1 MVKISLDEAFVFDML
16 AIMDVKIQKMP
27 VENTLHLR
35 QKLFQ
40 ELCEQIGHGLV
51 LEVIES
57 EEYLFLIETNSKTF
71 DLVDKARNGNG
82 LAKETDDANMLRH
95 HYKKEI
101 QKKFFN
107 SILME
112 EKQKV

>member
-1 MVKISLDEAFVFDML
+1 MVKISLEEAFVFDML

-27 VENTLHLR
+27 VENTIHLR
-35 QKLFQ
+35 QKLFH
-40 ELCEQIGHGLV
+40 ELCEQLGHVLV
-51 LEVIES
+51 LAVTES
-57 EEYLFLIETNSKTF
+57 EEYSLLIEANSKTF
-71 DLVDKARNGNG
+71 DLVDKARNGDG
-82 LAKETDDANMLRH
+82 LAKETDSANMLRH

>member
-1 MVKISLDEAFVFDML
+1 MIKISLEEAYVFDML

-27 VENTLHLR
+27 VENTIHLR
-35 QKLFQ
+35 EKLFS
-40 ELCEQIGHGLV
+40 ELCEQIGHEVV
-51 LEVIES
+51 LDVTSS
-57 EEYLFLIETNSKTF
+57 EEYALLIKANLETFS
-71 DLVDKARNGNG
+71 LVDKARNGDG

-95 HYKKEI
+95 RYKKEI

-112 EKQKV
+112 EKQKT

>member
-40 ELCEQIGHGLV
+40 F
-51 LEVIES
+51 IE
-57 EEYLFLIETNSKTF
+57 N
-71 DLVDKARNGNG
+71 
-82 LAKETDDANMLRH
+82 
-95 HYKKEI
+95 
-101 QKKFFN
+101 
-107 SILME
+107 
-112 EKQKV
+112 